1 MRISTKAM
9 IKKDMKTFYLN
20 KQVLIML
27 IVLPLLFCLFY
38 PIIISSIISFGS
50 EESFSELMADL
61 GIGANF
67 TREDAIKK
75 VYSMILMFVLLIP
88 LMLGNLLGSAIVTNE
103 KESRTLETILYSP
116 LTSTEFFQAKLLSTL
131 IPGIA
136 VSFLSGLLCFASI
149 SVVSFIGLHRFIIPS
164 AFFISGILIFG
175 PSMLFLMLT
184 LTLKMSSKSETS
196 VQAQQKTA
204 FIAVPFILIIFILIS
219 FLSALNDLIGSLAL
233 IGSSILI
240 LLIAILLFNN
250 TIQKMTPERL
260 IK

>member
-1 MRISTKAM
+1 
-9 IKKDMKTFYLN
+9 
-20 KQVLIML
+20 ML

-38 PIIISSIISFGS
+38 PLIVSSIISFGS
-50 EESFSELMADL
+50 EESFAELMADL

-67 TREDAIKK
+67 TRVDALKK
-75 VYSMILMFVLLIP
+75 VYSIILMFVLLIP

-116 LTSTEFFQAKLLSTL
+116 LTSIEFFQAKLLSTL

-149 SVVSFIGLHRFIIPS
+149 SIVAFIGLHTFVVPS
-164 AFFISGILIFG
+164 LFFIVGIFIFG

-204 FIAVPFILIIFILIS
+204 IIAVPFIFIIFFLIS
-219 FLSALNDLIGSLAL
+219 LLSALNDIIGSLTL
-233 IGSSILI
+233 IGISLLI
-240 LLIAILLFNN
+240 LLLALLLFNN
-250 TIQKMTPERL
+250 TIRKMTPERL